1 MTSLIIIESG
11 PLNPFLVIMKL
22 GLQNHQQPL
31 LTIVI
36 KILKSRNPNGKEGS
50 AHSTDVFKMDSSIS
64 RKDLPETFRQRLLR
78 TDQQGGQSSQD
89 LNHHALA
96 HIHNIL
102 ILDQSPLPCHLF
114 QPLLLG
120 ELLSKTANSDF
131 LRKLK
136 KKKAN
141 RAKTSTIFQSKIKPK
156 KNLC

>member
-1 MTSLIIIESG
+1 M
-11 PLNPFLVIMKL
+11 
-22 GLQNHQQPL
+22 
-31 LTIVI
+31 

-102 ILDQSPLPCHLF
+102 ILDHPPLPCHLF
-114 QPLLLG
+114 QPLLLR

-136 KKKAN
+136 KKKSKPSQN
-141 RAKTSTIFQSKIKPK
+141 LYDISIKNQTKKEPVLKLKIAKTQPV
-156 KNLC
+156 